1 MQPKSM
7 GLQDNLT
14 ITVMMMTEVTIQ

>member
-14 ITVMMMTEVTIQ
+14 ITVMMMTEVTTQ